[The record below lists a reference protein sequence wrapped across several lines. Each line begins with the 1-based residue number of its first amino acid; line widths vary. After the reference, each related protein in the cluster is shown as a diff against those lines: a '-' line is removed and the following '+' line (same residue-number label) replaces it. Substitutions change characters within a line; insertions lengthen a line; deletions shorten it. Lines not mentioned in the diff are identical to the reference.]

1 MLGILELLKH
11 KLENQSVVILG
22 FGREGQ
28 ASYSLFRRIFPEKKL
43 AVADL
48 RALVAQLP
56 QMPEDERLRRE
67 KMQEHIKKAREKEK
81 ELRKSG
87 AKLDTLALSKEEKE
101 KARKMLKD
109 ADLE

>member
-1 MLGILELLKH
+1 MLAPDGK
-11 KLENQSVVILG
+11 KT
-22 FGREGQ
+22 
-28 ASYSLFRRIFPEKKL
+28 KL
-43 AVADL
+43 ASLICVPWSPTAAD
-48 RALVAQLP
+48 AGS
-56 QMPEDERLRRE
+56 ERLRRE

>member
-1 MLGILELLKH
+1 MLAPDGK
-11 KLENQSVVILG
+11 KT
-22 FGREGQ
+22 
-28 ASYSLFRRIFPEKKL
+28 KL

-101 KARKMLKD
+101 KARKVERRRLGIDRISEQYNRYKYGI
-109 ADLE
+109 

>member
-1 MLGILELLKH
+1 MLAPDGK
-11 KLENQSVVILG
+11 KT
-22 FGREGQ
+22 
-28 ASYSLFRRIFPEKKL
+28 KL

-67 KMQEHIKKAREKEK
+67 KMQEHIKKSGKRK

-87 AKLDTLALSKEEKE
+87 AKLDTLALSKEEK
-101 KARKMLKD
+101 RKHGNVERRRLGIDRISEQYNRYKYGI
-109 ADLE
+109 

>member
-1 MLGILELLKH
+1 ML
-11 KLENQSVVILG
+11 
-22 FGREGQ
+22 
-28 ASYSLFRRIFPEKKL
+28 
-43 AVADL
+43 
-48 RALVAQLP
+48 
-56 QMPEDERLRRE
+56 
-67 KMQEHIKKAREKEK
+67 EHIKKAREKEK